1 LIHPVN
7 FEAGRQARFATS
19 IWRMGAG
26 WLRLTNAR
34 RDIPETPAEPHF
46 GQLADGANVRSI
58 PDTYAAARTVVSPSR
73 NSSIFGSV
81 GCTCATVSSD
91 IPDFRASGS
100 LSGTFH
106 SIGRSQ
112 RWLQRA
118 RSIGADVR
126 SINGAN
132 VSSIPAVHRL
142 SQTPPHL
149 RPMSFFLGGD
159 FFVSAEGLE
168 PSTP

>member
-1 LIHPVN
+1 LPIHAGLLPASMVN
-7 FEAGRQARFATS
+7 QKQADLGIPNRFN
-19 IWRMGAG
+19 
-26 WLRLTNAR
+26 LTPSRFNAR

-159 FFVSAEGLE
+159 FFGVSVGN
-168 PSTP
+168 